1 MNDEKQ
7 MILEMLKE
15 GKITV
20 EEANNLLD
28 AVGGKKIKS
37 ENDFISKLSQSID
50 SVIKKTTETINNID
64 FDNFDIKE
72 FNIKG
77 ESNTHAEMRIDDEIN
92 KISIDIPNGK
102 ILIERAVDSAIT
114 LSQDI
119 WSKKNDLIDYLD
131 VDIDE
136 DSLNITVNDKYNKV
150 DASAVIKL
158 SLAKNLYDDLEI
170 DIVNGT
176 VEISDV
182 DFKDQTID
190 SVNAKIT
197 IINSSGNLSID
208 NVNGKIDI
216 KNTNGELEID
226 NVNGAVYLSNI
237 SGEMASVDAVSG
249 NIRVDGLNSKEF
261 DADTTSGNIRIF
273 GIKDTKNISLD
284 STSGNIII
292 DAEGYNGDIKAY
304 VDGHYLDI
312 SDRFKNKIQ
321 NEDGFEVS
329 TNINNTDLNIN
340 IDSSFGKVSLRE
352 QGLLILVIGL

>member
-1 MNDEKQ
+1 M
-7 MILEMLKE
+7 
-15 GKITV
+15 
-20 EEANNLLD
+20 A
-28 AVGGKKIKS
+28 KKIKS

-292 DAEGYNGDIKAY
+292 DAEGYNGDIKAN

-340 IDSSFGKVSLRE
+340 IDSSFGKVSLR
-352 QGLLILVIGL
+352 

>member
-340 IDSSFGKVSLRE
+340 IDSSFGKVSLR
-352 QGLLILVIGL
+352 

>member
-50 SVIKKTTETINNID
+50 NVIKKTTETINNID
-64 FDNFDIKE
+64 FDNFDINQ

-158 SLAKNLYDDLEI
+158 SLAKNLYENLEI

-292 DAEGYNGDIKAY
+292 DAEGYNGDIKAN

-329 TNINNTDLNIN
+329 TNINKTDLNIN
-340 IDSSFGKVSLRE
+340 IDSSFGKVSLR
-352 QGLLILVIGL
+352 

>member
-131 VDIDE
+131 IDIDE

-158 SLAKNLYDDLEI
+158 SLAKNLYENLEI

-292 DAEGYNGDIKAY
+292 DAEGYNGDIKAN

-340 IDSSFGKVSLRE
+340 IADRKSV
-352 QGLLILVIGL
+352 V

>member
-1 MNDEKQ
+1 
-7 MILEMLKE
+7 
-15 GKITV
+15 
-20 EEANNLLD
+20 
-28 AVGGKKIKS
+28 
-37 ENDFISKLSQSID
+37 
-50 SVIKKTTETINNID
+50 
-64 FDNFDIKE
+64 
-72 FNIKG
+72 
-77 ESNTHAEMRIDDEIN
+77 MRIDDEIN

-340 IDSSFGKVSLRE
+340 IDSSFGKVSLR
-352 QGLLILVIGL
+352 

>member
-20 EEANNLLD
+20 EEANSLLD

-64 FDNFDIKE
+64 FENFDIKE

-131 VDIDE
+131 IDIDE

-158 SLAKNLYDDLEI
+158 SLAKNLYDNLEI

-292 DAEGYNGDIKAY
+292 DAEGYNGDIKAN

-340 IDSSFGKVSLRE
+340 IDSSFGKVSLR
-352 QGLLILVIGL
+352 

>member
-77 ESNTHAEMRIDDEIN
+77 ESNAHAEMRIDDEIN

-131 VDIDE
+131 IDIDE

-158 SLAKNLYDDLEI
+158 SLAKNLYENLEI

-292 DAEGYNGDIKAY
+292 DAEGYNGDIKAN

-329 TNINNTDLNIN
+329 TNINNTDLNID
-340 IDSSFGKVSLRE
+340 IDSSFGKVSLR
-352 QGLLILVIGL
+352 

>member
-102 ILIERAVDSAIT
+102 ILIERAVDSVIT

-131 VDIDE
+131 IDIDE
-136 DSLNITVNDKYNKV
+136 DSLNITVNDKYNNV

-158 SLAKNLYDDLEI
+158 SLAKNLYENLEI

-292 DAEGYNGDIKAY
+292 DAEGYNGDIKAN

-340 IDSSFGKVSLRE
+340 IDSSFGKVSLR
-352 QGLLILVIGL
+352 

>member
-77 ESNTHAEMRIDDEIN
+77 ESNAHAEMRIDDEIN

-131 VDIDE
+131 IDIDE

-158 SLAKNLYDDLEI
+158 SLAKNLYENLEI

-292 DAEGYNGDIKAY
+292 DAEGYNGDIKAN

-340 IDSSFGKVSLRE
+340 IDSSFGKVSLR
-352 QGLLILVIGL
+352 

>member
-158 SLAKNLYDDLEI
+158 SLAKNLYDSLEI

-292 DAEGYNGDIKAY
+292 DAEGYNGDIKAN

-340 IDSSFGKVSLRE
+340 IDSSFGKVSLR
-352 QGLLILVIGL
+352 

>member
-1 MNDEKQ
+1 M
-7 MILEMLKE
+7 
-15 GKITV
+15 
-20 EEANNLLD
+20 A
-28 AVGGKKIKS
+28 KKIKS

-64 FDNFDIKE
+64 FENFDIKE

-119 WSKKNDLIDYLD
+119 WSKRNDLIDYLD

-158 SLAKNLYDDLEI
+158 SLAKNLYDSLEI

-340 IDSSFGKVSLRE
+340 IDSSFGKVSLR
-352 QGLLILVIGL
+352 

>member
-20 EEANNLLD
+20 EEANSLLD

-64 FDNFDIKE
+64 FENFDIKE

-136 DSLNITVNDKYNKV
+136 DSLNITVNDKYSKV

-158 SLAKNLYDDLEI
+158 SLAKNLYENLEI

-292 DAEGYNGDIKAY
+292 DAEGYNGDIKAN

-340 IDSSFGKVSLRE
+340 IDSSFGKVSLR
-352 QGLLILVIGL
+352 

>member
-20 EEANNLLD
+20 EEANSLLD

-158 SLAKNLYDDLEI
+158 SLAKNLYDSLEI

-340 IDSSFGKVSLRE
+340 IDSSFGKVSLR
-352 QGLLILVIGL
+352 

>member
-292 DAEGYNGDIKAY
+292 DAEGYNGDIKAN

-340 IDSSFGKVSLRE
+340 IDSSFGKVSLR
-352 QGLLILVIGL
+352 